1 MKSLLYKEFAVSKK
15 TLLICLAFSVLGLL
29 SLIRFTGSI
38 VADYVIYS
46 LIAATIVRSLTDDEK
61 SGWEKYSR
69 ALPHNAFQRMGAK
82 YIFCFLILAAASL
95 IMLLSDTLGN
105 MKIMDYQSKQF
116 DYLITNFSQEIL
128 HSVLHAIPIQF
139 FCFSIFLISFAV
151 LLLLNSLL
159 KGQFKV
165 LTFIPFV
172 PSIILCFVVNGIY
185 SITGSGYRTYPFT
198 ESIKKPQFT
207 AMFVASALLLFA
219 ASYFISVIIET
230 KSGREKLKAVKAVAA
245 VLTVAALAVSGTTV
259 YALNKDGAFEKIDF
273 SYSSDYE
280 EKLEQ
285 SEAEL
290 EKQYALAREEMLK
303 YVDEFCGETL
313 VDKKTEYIKERI
325 SAIGFGD
332 RFTEIDQVYS
342 TEYPLAVAIH
352 TYGNSEHPESPDM
365 IKIYANVDAATIM
378 TDDDPVELAKQIED
392 MFSEGL
398 EEERMVE
405 FMKTY
410 GLCPDVLNENLDGE
424 KPYKTYCFDMIIEE
438 HIPKNYVSV
447 SMTLNIDVMDGAIW
461 DTRAYVIEDTKSPQ
475 TK

>member
-1 MKSLLYKEFAVSKK
+1 MKSLLYKEFAASKSMILFFAFYCVAGVIAAG
-15 TLLICLAFSVLGLL
+15 TGAGLTLSYLGFILTASLLI
-29 SLIRFTGSI
+29 
-38 VADYVIYS
+38 
-46 LIAATIVRSLTDDEK
+46 RSSAESEK
-61 SGWEKYSR
+61 SGWDKLSR
-69 ALPHNAFQRMGAK
+69 ALPHTTAERVGAN
-82 YIFCFLILAAASL
+82 YLFWLS
-95 IMLLSDTLGN
+95 MLLAMTLFVVVSGVAAGLTSDTYNGDWEKLLTGWVPLYIPLYVFWLG
-105 MKIMDYQSKQF
+105 MALVSSSIALVIRY
-116 DYLITNFSQEIL
+116 
-128 HSVLHAIPIQF
+128 SVSGSF
-139 FCFSIFLISFAV
+139 KSILISVAFMPSFYSFFLLAFSGTLSGRTNVITSVCKPKNTV
-151 LLLLNSLL
+151 L
-159 KGQFKV
+159 
-165 LTFIPFV
+165 
-172 PSIILCFVVNGIY
+172 IIV
-185 SITGSGYRTYPFT
+185 
-198 ESIKKPQFT
+198 
-207 AMFVASALLLFA
+207 SAFLLFA

-259 YALNKDGAFEKIDF
+259 YALYKDGAFEKIDF

-352 TYGNSEHPESPDM
+352 TYGNSEHPDSPDM

-378 TDDDPVELAKQIED
+378 TDGDPVELAKQIED